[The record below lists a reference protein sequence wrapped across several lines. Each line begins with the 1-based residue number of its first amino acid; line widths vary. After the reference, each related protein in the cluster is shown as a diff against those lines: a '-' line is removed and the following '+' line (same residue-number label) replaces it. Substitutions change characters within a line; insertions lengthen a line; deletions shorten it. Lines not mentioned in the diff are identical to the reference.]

1 MGENMHAN
9 IKRMTDITEFETS
22 ERCFIA
28 EVANDDEDSSVSI
41 ARARVA
47 PGVTTAWHKLDG
59 VAERYII
66 TQGKG
71 LVEVDNLPPTTVNVG
86 DVVRIPPNCPQR
98 IQNLGEKNLL
108 FFVVCSPRFTPEC
121 YIQLEEMDDLSFEA
135 PFR

>member
-1 MGENMHAN
+1 MHAN
-9 IKRMTDITEFETS
+9 IKRMSDITEFETS

-28 EVANDDEDSSVSI
+28 EVANDDEDSLVSI

-47 PGVTTAWHKLDG
+47 PGVTTAWHKLTG

-71 LVEVDNLPPTTVNVG
+71 LVEVDDLPPTTVTIG

-98 IQNLGEKNLL
+98 IQNIGEENLL
-108 FFVVCSPRFTPEC
+108 FFVVCNPRFTPEC
-121 YIQLEEMDDLSFEA
+121 YIQLDEMDDLSFDA
-135 PFR
+135 PLR